1 MQPVWPEIDVK
12 SSPNFPRVA
21 QKVATVV
28 FFQNSSKSHQTFGVT
43 FERKFLKIAQSGH
56 TVQCAQV
63 MNPMVAGKTCLDEN
77 KMRL

>member
-1 MQPVWPEIDVK
+1 M
-12 SSPNFPRVA
+12 
-21 QKVATVV
+21 